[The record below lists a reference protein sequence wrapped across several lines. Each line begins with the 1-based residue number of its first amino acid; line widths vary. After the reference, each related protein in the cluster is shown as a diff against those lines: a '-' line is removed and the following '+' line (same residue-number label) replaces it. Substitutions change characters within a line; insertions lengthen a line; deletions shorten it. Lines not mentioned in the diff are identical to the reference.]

1 MPHLYRRN
9 TVLEAL
15 RANRRQLHRL
25 WLQQGLSDAQTRL
38 LESEARAR
46 GVDVAYTG
54 KGRLSNMV
62 QDGSHQ
68 GAVLEV
74 GPYPYSD
81 LDDILAYAANQ
92 GQRPFLL
99 LLDLLHGPHNIG
111 GLLRTAEICG
121 VHGVIM
127 QDRRAPD
134 ITAAVSIS
142 SVGAVEHLRV
152 AQVTNLVHTMNLL
165 KEREVWLV
173 GLDLHDESQDLRQ
186 IDLNRSIGLVV
197 GHEGQGL
204 RRLVRD
210 TCDLLLRLPMRG
222 HVGSLN
228 AAIAGSIALYQ
239 AWQARNFEGA
249 PPP

>member
-15 RANRRQLHRL
+15 RASRRQVHRL
-25 WLQQGLSDAQTRL
+25 WLQQGLSDEQTRRL
-38 LESEARAR
+38 QDEARAR
-46 GVDVAYTG
+46 GVDVVYAG
-54 KGRLSNMV
+54 KGELNNMV

-68 GAVLEV
+68 GAVLQV

-99 LLDLLHGPHNIG
+99 LLDLLHGTHNIG
-111 GLLRTAEICG
+111 VLLRTAEICG

-127 QDRRAPD
+127 QERRAPD
-134 ITAAVSIS
+134 ITSSISIS
-142 SVGAVEHLRV
+142 SAGAAEHLRV

-165 KEREVWLV
+165 KDREVWLA
-173 GLDLHDESQDLRQ
+173 GLDLHEDAQDLRE
-186 IDLNRSIGLVV
+186 IDLNMSIGLVV
-197 GHEGQGL
+197 GHEGEGM
-204 RRLVRD
+204 RRLVRE

-222 HVGSLN
+222 HVASLN

-239 AWQARNFEGA
+239 AWQARGFEGA
-249 PPP
+249 TP